1 MERIS
6 ADNVPPMADE
16 PPDRDDQRGHDGPA
30 EDPVGAFCPEPVTI
44 AGAAEGPLAGL
55 RFGAKDL
62 FDVAGHVTGAGNPDW
77 RATHE
82 PAPTTAPA
90 IELLVAAGATLVG
103 KTVTD
108 ELAYSLLGVNVHYGT
123 PVNPAAPDSIPGG
136 SSSGSAAATAAGLVD
151 FAIGTDTGGSV
162 RVPAALCG
170 LYGFRPTHGAVPLD
184 GVFALSPSFDTV
196 GWFARDALMLW
207 QVGRVLLPAA
217 DPDRPAAHRVLLP
230 DDVWDAADV
239 EVLEA
244 LAPEVARLAVR
255 FDLEQLDVLATEGLP
270 TWADHFRVL
279 QGHELWAEHHGWLET
294 VNPTLS
300 LDIRNRIDVASQ
312 FTEDDVTRAGAA
324 RDQIRA
330 HLTDVL
336 GTTAVL
342 AIPTVPSIAP
352 LLDSTDDEFADF
364 RVRTMQ
370 LTCLAGL
377 AGLPQVTVPVTRL
390 AEYPV
395 GLSLIGA
402 PGTDQQLIMLAST
415 ITRPAD

>member
-1 MERIS
+1 MS
-6 ADNVPPMADE
+6 E
-16 PPDRDDQRGHDGPA
+16 PPLLD
-30 EDPVGAFCPEPVTI
+30 DPVGAFCAEPVTML
-44 AGAAEGPLAGL
+44 GADEGPLAGL
-55 RFGAKDL
+55 RFAAKDL

-77 RATHE
+77 AATH
-82 PAPTTAPA
+82 AVATATAPA
-90 IELLVAAGATLVG
+90 IERLVGAGATLVG
-103 KTVTD
+103 RTITD
-108 ELAYSLLGVNVHYGT
+108 ELAYSLLGINVHYGT
-123 PVNPAAPDSIPGG
+123 PLNPAAPDSIPGG

-151 FAIGTDTGGSV
+151 FAIGTDTGGST

-170 LYGFRPTHGAVPLD
+170 LYGIRPTHGAVSLD
-184 GVFALSPSFDTV
+184 GVFALAPSFDTV

-207 QVGRVLLPAA
+207 HVGQVLLPPA
-217 DPDRPAAHRVLLP
+217 DADRAAAHRVLLP

-255 FDLEQLDVLATEGLP
+255 FDLGQVDVLAAEGLA

-279 QGHELWAEHHGWLET
+279 QGHELWAQHHEWLET
-294 VNPTLS
+294 VHPAMS

-312 FTEDDVTRAGAA
+312 FTDDDVTRAGAA

-330 HLTDVL
+330 HLVDVL
-336 GTTAVL
+336 ATDAVL
-342 AIPTVPSIAP
+342 AIPTVPEIAP
-352 LLDSTDDEFADF
+352 LLDSTDDQFADF

-377 AGLPQVTVPVTRL
+377 AGLPQVTIPVTQL

-402 PGTDQQLIMLAST
+402 PGSDHQLIMLAST
-415 ITRPAD
+415 ITRPA